1 MEWVPIK
8 PTYRPPGHLPSS
20 AEQTV
25 FSWLSRAG
33 FQLEM
38 LRRNVDPPVTEY
50 FYFHPSKYIQ
60 IHMVEDPETG
70 LARFFIFYPGGRT
83 LVASGIPE
91 LKATIA
97 AG

>member
-1 MEWVPIK
+1 MEWVPIR
-8 PTYRPPGHLPSS
+8 PTYKQGNTQAS

-33 FQLEM
+33 FQLEQ
-38 LRRNVDPPVTEY
+38 LRRSVEPPVTEY
-50 FYFHPSKYIQ
+50 FYFHPSRYIQ

-70 LARFFIFYPGGRT
+70 QARFFIFYPGGQT
-83 LVASGIPE
+83 IVAPGIPA
-91 LKATIA
+91 LKAAIA